1 MEHALGSSNFLKS
14 FIPGSDMK
22 VIFNTT
28 CLLMQKKLF
37 TVEKKCLNFSVLQNN
52 PK

>member
-14 FIPGSDMK
+14 FIRSSDMK
-22 VIFNTT
+22 VILNTT
-28 CLLMQKKLF
+28 CLLMQNYLLLR
-37 TVEKKCLNFSVLQNN
+37 KKCLNFSVLQNN